1 MERSRILGR
10 RLYLALAALRDELP
24 VIGDVRG
31 KGFML
36 GMELVSDKERRLPL
50 SLEKMNAVLESCR
63 EMGLLIGYFG
73 NVLRIKPP
81 MCITEADADF
91 AVAVIRRALE
101 QVSQDQ

>member
-36 GMELVSDKERRLPL
+36 GMELVSDKVRDVSLHLPCPSSRYGVPATAYTAHPL
-50 SLEKMNAVLESCR
+50 
-63 EMGLLIGYFG
+63 
-73 NVLRIKPP
+73 
-81 MCITEADADF
+81 
-91 AVAVIRRALE
+91 
-101 QVSQDQ
+101 